1 MTETRSLTSPAEIRA
16 NGDGMTARGYAY
28 RFNELSHDLGGFRER
43 IAPGAGMASLERN
56 DVIATFNHNVDQVL
70 GRRSSGTLRVGEDEH
85 GGWYEIDLPNTSTGR
100 DLAELL
106 KRGDVKGS
114 SFTFRVG
121 RGGQRRAG
129 TDPETGLPIREV
141 TEMDVAEL
149 GPVLNPAY
157 PTTDAALRSIEAVLG
172 VALRAAKPD
181 DEDPDESEEDTPDES
196 PESTD
201 KPAGG
206 PDEKDPADEPEE
218 DEPEEHK
225 KARALVRA
233 LITTGGTTHGR
244 NDPEREL

>member
-1 MTETRSLTSPAEIRA
+1 MATETRSLTSPAEIRA
-16 NGDGMTARGYAY
+16 TGEGFTVKGYAY

-43 IAPGAGMASLERN
+43 IAPGAGVRSLERN
-56 DVIATFNHNVDQVL
+56 DVVSTFNHNADQVL

-85 GGWYEIDLPNTSTGR
+85 GGWYEIDLPATTTGR

-121 RGGQRRAG
+121 RSGQRRAG
-129 TDPETGLPIREV
+129 TDPETGLPIREI

-157 PTTDAALRSIEAVLG
+157 PTTDAALRSIGAVLG
-172 VALRAAKPD
+172 VELRATKPG
-181 DEDPDESEEDTPDES
+181 DEDPEESEEDEPEES
-196 PESTD
+196 PEGA
-201 KPAGG
+201 KNPAGG
-206 PDEKDPADEPEE
+206 PEKTDPDEPEE
-218 DEPEEHK
+218 DEPEEYQN
-225 KARALVRA
+225 ARVLFRA
-233 LITTGGTTHGR
+233 LITTGGTTDGR

>member
-114 SFTFRVG
+114 SFTFRVA
-121 RGGQRRAG
+121 RGGQHRAG
-129 TDPETGLPIREV
+129 TDPETGLPIREI
-141 TEMDVAEL
+141 TQMDVAEL

-201 KPAGG
+201 EPAGG
-206 PDEKDPADEPEE
+206 PDEKDPA